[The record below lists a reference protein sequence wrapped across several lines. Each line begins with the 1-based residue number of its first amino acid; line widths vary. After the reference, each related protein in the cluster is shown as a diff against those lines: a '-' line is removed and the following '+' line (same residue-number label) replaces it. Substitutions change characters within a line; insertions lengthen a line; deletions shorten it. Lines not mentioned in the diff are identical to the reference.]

1 MKIRKAQ
8 ASDREAIIPFVQAA
22 RHHMF
27 GARIDA
33 SAVPEDM
40 CTFDQ
45 TYCEGPGCFLIGE
58 DSAGTLSGCIGW
70 RAYDHRFPSL
80 DYHGQSIVE
89 VVRLFVA
96 PSSRRSGLGSAL
108 FCALRAEAQKAGIE
122 VLYLH
127 THPFLPGAIQFWE
140 RQGFRT
146 RMIDEDPVWQ
156 TIHMDAALLS
166 EAGR

>member
-1 MKIRKAQ
+1 MKIRMAQ
-8 ASDREAIIPFVQAA
+8 AADREAIIPFVQSA
-22 RHHMF
+22 RLQMF

-40 CTFDQ
+40 CYFDK

-70 RAYDHRFPSL
+70 RAYDHRFRSL
-80 DYHGQSIVE
+80 DYHGQSVVE

-96 PSSRRSGLGSAL
+96 PPLRRSGLGSAL
-108 FCALRAEAQKAGIE
+108 FRALQAEAQKAGIE

-127 THPFLPGAIQFWE
+127 THPFLAGAVQFWE
-140 RQGFRT
+140 RLGFRI
-146 RMIDEDPVWQ
+146 RAVDEAPVWP
-156 TIHMDAALLS
+156 TIHMDAKL
-166 EAGR
+166 